1 MKIGLVKY
9 LLNISLLLLFWC
21 TQNTFAQDKIVKM
34 VFPSTDTIQFD
45 SVSVYRTGF
54 ELRVDGNKIQANS
67 YYLDPIHAKLFLP
80 GNISG
85 KFEISYERAPFD
97 LNSDFSHK
105 SKDLIVSDT
114 VTEFDPFLYS
124 VSSANPNQDLF
135 GSSKLNKQGSISR
148 GVTIGNAQNL
158 SLQSTLNLQ
167 LDGQIAPNL
176 FLKGSISDDN
186 VPFQP
191 SGNTQK
197 LQEFDQVYLKVY
209 NDNFAIIGGDFWLKK
224 PTGYFLNYNKRTQGV
239 SLEAYHDM
247 GIVGLTGN
255 AKHKVSGAFSKGK
268 FARNIIQG
276 VEGNQGPYRLKGAEN
291 ETFIVILAGTEKVY
305 LDGKLMTRGQE
316 FDYIVDY
323 NTSEVTF
330 TANNLITKDVRMV
343 IEFQYSDLN
352 YARSLFAYNGEFQGE
367 KYHSWVNV
375 YSEQDAKNQTIQQNL
390 TDEKKLILSQAGD
403 SLLDAVSQS
412 IDSVGYFENRVL
424 YRMVDSLG
432 YDSVLVFSVNPELAY
447 FQAFFSQVGEAQGN
461 YVFDRFTASGRVYR
475 WVEPIDGV
483 SQGNY
488 APIQLLIAPQKK
500 QMYSFGTEYLFT
512 DNIKSSIEIA
522 LSNQDQNTFSILD
535 ANDNQGMAVKWK
547 WNSIH
552 QLGDSSKWKLN
563 TLANFEYNH
572 QNFRQIQWFRSVEFD
587 RDWNVRN
594 QAYSG
599 DQYLSNAAISLIGK
613 NLGSISYNFENFIW
627 GEDYFGVRNNATV
640 KLQKKGWRLA
650 ANGSLLLSNGR
661 EETNF
666 LRHEI
671 DLSKSFQNVKLGF
684 IDIQETNQKKFAD
697 NPILAMT
704 SYRFYDWKTYIS
716 TSDSTKNKLEIYY
729 RERYDWFS
737 DSTKLQLAAK
747 AQNIGL
753 ETGLTRNPNNV
764 LRLNVNYRRLNVVD
778 STLFLSKPENTILNR
793 LEHVMRFWKGAVSS
807 SSFYELGSGLE
818 LRREFIFIEVNS
830 GQGSHTW
837 IDYNGDGVKDLG
849 EFEIAAFADQGNYIR
864 VFVPTNTYVRAYTNQ
879 FTTSLT
885 LAPDRVWRSE
895 KGLKKVASRFSNQTV
910 YKINRKTSY
919 EDNFQLLNPF
929 VYNISDT
936 SLVSI
941 SSSFRNTIYFNKTN
955 SVFGLNYS
963 YQENGSK
970 VLLTNGFDTRL
981 NTFHDL
987 QLRWNLSKYFNVR
1000 ITNVLG
1006 RKKTSSDYAAGRN
1019 YFIEYFQ
1026 TTPVF
1031 SYQPNSA
1038 FRIAVNTKF
1047 SQKENNSEL
1056 SEKATI
1062 RDVGFDLRFNQVKK
1076 GSFSGRFNYINI
1088 DYNAALNSSIAFE
1101 MLEGLKT
1108 GNNFTWGFTYQR
1120 KVAKN
1125 LQVNFTYNGRKS
1137 EDSKTIHSGGMELR
1151 AFF

>member
-1 MKIGLVKY
+1 MVKH
-9 LLNISLLLLFWC
+9 LLNISLFLFFWSS
-21 TQNTFAQDKIVKM
+21 QFAIAQDKIVKTI
-34 VFPSTDTIQFD
+34 FITADTIQFD
-45 SVSVYRTGF
+45 TVSVYRTGF
-54 ELRVDGNKIQANS
+54 ELRLDGVLLSPNS
-67 YYLDPIHAKLFLP
+67 YYLDPIHSKLFLSD
-80 GNISG
+80 NVSG
-85 KFEISYERAPFD
+85 KFEIRYERTPID
-97 LNSDFSHK
+97 LNSNFSHK

-124 VSSANPNQDLF
+124 VSSANPNEDLF

-209 NDNFAIIGGDFWLKK
+209 NDNFALIGGDFWLKK

-239 SLEAYHDM
+239 SLEGYHDM
-247 GIVGLTGN
+247 DLLGLPGQ
-255 AKHKVSGAFSKGK
+255 AKHKLSGAFSKGK

-276 VEGNQGPYRLKGAEN
+276 VEGNQGPYRLRGAEN

-316 FDYIVDY
+316 FDYIIDY

-352 YARSLFAYNGEFQGE
+352 YARSLLAYNAEFEGD

-390 TDEKKLILSQAGD
+390 TDDKKLILSEAGD
-403 SLLDAVSQS
+403 SLLNAFSNS

-424 YRMVDSLG
+424 YKMVDSLG
-432 YDSVLVFSVNPELAY
+432 YDSVLVFTVHPDSAY
-447 FQAFFSQVGEAQGN
+447 YQAFFSQVEMGQGD
-461 YVFDRFTASGRVYR
+461 YVFERFTASGRVYK
-475 WVEPIDGV
+475 WVAPIDGV

-488 APIQLLIAPQKK
+488 APVQLLVAPQKK
-500 QMYSFGTEYLFT
+500 QMFTFGTEYKFT
-512 DNIKSSIEIA
+512 DNIKSSVELA
-522 LSNQDQNTFSILD
+522 LSNHDLNTFSPLH
-535 ANDNQGMAVKWK
+535 AEDNQGMAVKWR

-552 QLGDSSKWKLN
+552 QLRDSSKWKLN

-594 QAYSG
+594 QRYSG
-599 DQYLSNAAISLIGK
+599 DQYLSNAALQLIGK
-613 NLGSISYNFENFIW
+613 NVGSFGYNFENFIW
-627 GEDYFGVRNNATV
+627 GNDYFGVRNNANATI
-640 KLQKKGWRLA
+640 QKNGWRLA
-650 ANGSLLLSNGR
+650 AKGSLLLSNGQ

-666 LRHEI
+666 LRHQI
-671 DLSKSFQNVKLGF
+671 DASKTFKYVKVGF
-684 IDIQETNQKKFAD
+684 IDIQETNKKRFAD
-697 NPILAMT
+697 NSVLEMT

-716 TSDSTKNKLEIYY
+716 TSDSTKNQLGIYY

-737 DSTKLQLAAK
+737 DSTALNLSAK
-747 AQNIGL
+747 AQNVGL
-753 ETGLTRNPNNV
+753 ETGLIKNPNNV
-764 LRLNVNYRRLNVVD
+764 LRLNVNYRRLNVLD

-793 LEHVMRFWKGAVSS
+793 LEHVMRLWKGAVSS

-818 LRREFIFIEVNS
+818 LKREFVFIEVNS
-830 GQGSHTW
+830 GQGTHTW
-837 IDYNGDGVKDLG
+837 IDYNNDGVKDLG
-849 EFEIAAFADQGNYIR
+849 EFEIAVFADQGNYIR

-885 LAPDRVWRSE
+885 LSPVRVWRSK
-895 KGLKKVASRFSNQTV
+895 KGLKKVISRFSNQTV
-910 YKINRKTSY
+910 YKINRKTNY
-919 EDNFQLLNPF
+919 EDKLQLLNPF

-955 SVFGLNYS
+955 AVFGLNYT

-987 QLRWNLSKYFNVR
+987 QLRWNLNKYFNVR
-1000 ITNVLG
+1000 ISSILG
-1006 RKKTSSDYAAGRN
+1006 RKKNASDYALGRN
-1019 YFIEYFQ
+1019 YFIDYFE

-1038 FRIAVNTKF
+1038 FRIALNAKY

-1056 SEKATI
+1056 AEKATI
-1062 RDVGFDLRFNQVKK
+1062 RDVGFDLRYNQVKK
-1076 GSFSGRFNYINI
+1076 GSFAGRFNFINI

-1108 GNNFTWGFTYQR
+1108 GNNFTWGLTYQR

-1125 LQVNFTYNGRKS
+1125 LQVNFNYNGRKS